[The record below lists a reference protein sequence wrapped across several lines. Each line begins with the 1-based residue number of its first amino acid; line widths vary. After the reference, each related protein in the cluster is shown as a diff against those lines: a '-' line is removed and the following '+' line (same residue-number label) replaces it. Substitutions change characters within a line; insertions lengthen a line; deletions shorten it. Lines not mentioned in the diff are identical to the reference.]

1 MKYKNKIEEVLKRLL
16 PGSKQPKSKSR
27 KIKIYINGL
36 YGKLENAEYALN
48 KIKEI
53 TQETKSTETNLQ
65 EIDPEIHFYV
75 DSFFAFLYSC
85 FDVLAQILNQNYED
99 LRRLDFEEKNISFKK
114 ILCTIQN
121 QDIMLP
127 IRADLENIVLSNY
140 FKNLAKYRN
149 CSTHRHQIYI
159 KKEQNLIAETAGYS
173 STTGELPVVQWIICD
188 DPFVIDLKTNAPS
201 IKQKRD
207 LYTFSCKM
215 YKSIK
220 GKIDNI
226 INNL

>member
-1 MKYKNKIEEVLKRLL
+1 MKYKNEIEEVIKRLL
-16 PGSKQPKSKSR
+16 PGSKQAKSKSR
-27 KIKIYINGL
+27 KIKIYVNGL

-53 TQETKSTETNLQ
+53 TQDTIPTEANMQ
-65 EIDPEIHFYV
+65 EIDPKVHFYV

-99 LRRLDFEEKNISFKK
+99 LRRLQLEEKEISFTK
-114 ILCTIQN
+114 ILSTIKKKKLK
-121 QDIMLP
+121 LP
-127 IRADLENIVLSNY
+127 INTDLENIILSKY

-159 KKEQNLIAETAGYS
+159 KKEQNTIAETAGYT
-173 STTGELPVVQWIICD
+173 STTGQLPVVQWIICD
-188 DPFVIDLKTNAPS
+188 DPFTLDLKTETPS

-207 LYTFSCKM
+207 LYIFSDKM
-215 YKSIK
+215 YKNIK

-226 INNL
+226 VNIL